1 MFSSLLERL
10 VALNPHRVRVRKQL
24 AEKSLPL
31 VSLIQQRLLG
41 APSKKI
47 HNGKMVAAHSLALA
61 TSIATTLMTALPA
74 QANNLPVE
82 AWPDSSPQ
90 APLSLSCHDMA
101 FGDFVPDREPF
112 GMTGGSNARPKY
124 SVDTVWTATAPNGT
138 TATMRTV
145 AINNNSGKFIATGND
160 PDVFFIEFTDPRT
173 GISTP
178 RLTEREGD
186 PGDSWVLEVEYN
198 RPIGNARVLA
208 GDVDSQY
215 VNSNVRFRDIL
226 EVESFLGGTSISST
240 NTYVGSILVESLSGN
255 KHTFTDDSSS
265 TDNPNASNTEG
276 LGPNPSEN
284 DPSNRIVVDYQNTFI
299 DTTQITYAVGAS
311 LDGGATQSIFM
322 TSGMAAGCHI
332 SGNAFE
338 DTSQDDLLSSGERGL
353 DEVTVTLYKDDGDN
367 ILETNGDDLLIE
379 VKETQNGGEYSFTNL
394 AENTNYWVDI
404 DETDGDLKGLL
415 YGGGDAEASQINPR
429 QVTLLTTDILNI
441 NFPFDPAGNAQM
453 ALVKRITAIN
463 RGQADEQVF
472 DDTYVD
478 VGSPD
483 DDDNAAEW
491 PANYLSGVV
500 GGISV
505 QPGDEIEYTIYFLSN
520 GSTVAQDFRLCDRI
534 PDYLTFADDAFN
546 PDTGIML
553 GLANGN
559 QVFTNTEDL
568 DIGAYIASNS
578 ASLNYCRYDLTL
590 GSQTQDNGF
599 IIVNVGDVPPASSDP
614 TGAYGFVRFRATVN

>member
-1 MFSSLLERL
+1 
-10 VALNPHRVRVRKQL
+10 
-24 AEKSLPL
+24 
-31 VSLIQQRLLG
+31 
-41 APSKKI
+41 
-47 HNGKMVAAHSLALA
+47 MVAAHSLALA
-61 TSIATTLMTALPA
+61 TSIAATLMTALPA
-74 QANNLPVE
+74 QADSLPAE
-82 AWPDSSPQ
+82 ALPNSSPQ
-90 APLSLSCHDMA
+90 APLSLSCHDMV

-112 GMTGGSNARPKY
+112 GMTGGNNAKPKY

-145 AINNNSGKFIATGND
+145 AINNNSGKFIATGHD

-173 GISTP
+173 GNRTP

-198 RPIGNARVLA
+198 RPIGSARILA
-208 GDVDSQY
+208 GDIDSQY
-215 VNSNVRFRDIL
+215 VNNNIRFRDIL

-240 NTYVGSILVESLSGN
+240 NTYVGSILVESISGN
-255 KHTFTDDSSS
+255 KHIFTDDSSS
-265 TDNPNASNTEG
+265 TDNSNSSNTQG
-276 LGPNPSEN
+276 LGPNPSE
-284 DPSNRIVVDYQNTFI
+284 DATSSRIVVDYQNTFI
-299 DTTQITYAVGAS
+299 DTTQITYAVGES
-311 LDGGATQSIFM
+311 LDGGATQAIFM

-332 SGNAFE
+332 GGNAFE
-338 DTSQDDLLSSGERGL
+338 DTSRDDLLSSGERGL

-367 ILETNGDDLLIE
+367 ILETHGDDLRIE
-379 VKETQNGGEYSFTNL
+379 VKETQNGGEYLFTNL

-404 DETDGDLKGLL
+404 DETDGDLGGLT
-415 YGGGDAEASQINPR
+415 YGGGDAESSQINPR
-429 QVTLLTTDILNI
+429 QATLLTTDILNI

-472 DDTYVD
+472 DDTYID

-534 PDYLTFADDAFN
+534 PDHLTFTDDAFDA
-546 PDTGIML
+546 DTGIML
-553 GLANGN
+553 GRASGN
-559 QVFTNTEDL
+559 QSLTNTEDL
-568 DIGAYIASNS
+568 DIGAYIANNND
-578 ASLNYCRYDLTL
+578 SLTYCRYDLTQ
-590 GSQTQDNGF
+590 GSQTQNNGF
-599 IIVNVGDVPPASSDP
+599 IIVNVGDVPSASIDP
-614 TGAYGFVRFRATVN
+614 TGAYGFVRFKAKVN